1 MKARIKFRKYGSL
14 RFIGHLDVMRFFQ
27 KVMRRADIPIAFSG
41 GYSPHMIMSFANPLG
56 IGLTSDG
63 EYFDIELTEAV
74 NSADAVRR
82 MNEAC
87 QIEGIEIVSIRRIAE
102 EKKMTG
108 MTILAGADYLTSVR
122 KGAFPE
128 DWKERFSEFMEQP
141 EIRIVKQTP
150 FPPFTSAFLA
160 IISSPYIYIIS
171 SFSLLFHRKTPQPK
185 PERHT
190 SSILNHLKHLLR
202 HRFLFLLLNL
212 HLRFPKLFHPLQFFL
227 SIIESDMRV
236 HIHCDRYIRMPHEVL
251 QRLWIHSR
259 FCHIRAIGVSANMRR
274 NVWYL
279 HPVDVIVSANHM
291 IESVLPVHC
300 YKWHSIIIVK

>member
-108 MTILAGADYLTSVR
+108 MTILSGADYLTYVR
-122 KGAFPE
+122 KVAF
-128 DWKERFSEFMEQP
+128 
-141 EIRIVKQTP
+141 T
-150 FPPFTSAFLA
+150 
-160 IISSPYIYIIS
+160 
-171 SFSLLFHRKTPQPK
+171 
-185 PERHT
+185 
-190 SSILNHLKHLLR
+190 
-202 HRFLFLLLNL
+202 
-212 HLRFPKLFHPLQFFL
+212 
-227 SIIESDMRV
+227 ES
-236 HIHCDRYIRMPHEVL
+236 
-251 QRLWIHSR
+251 
-259 FCHIRAIGVSANMRR
+259 
-274 NVWYL
+274 
-279 HPVDVIVSANHM
+279 
-291 IESVLPVHC
+291 
-300 YKWHSIIIVK
+300 